1 MCDVELIEVT
11 WPATIDRAGATTTE
25 RLVGTLVPTNV
36 EPEVFD
42 SLTSALVRGRSA
54 ASGIVWSVPAFDTD
68 PGGVAVL
75 HSGQLTRGTV
85 MRVAGVLDGGGW
97 GVMPPVPKDSALVVI
112 EAGEFAA
119 RAASG
124 TIAVLETRP
133 LALRLDMTA
142 TDSAGTTI
150 RWPPRSTVALAE
162 SMWRMALSACS
173 ALPS

>member
-1 MCDVELIEVT
+1 VTIE
-11 WPATIDRAGATTTE
+11 RAGATTTE
-25 RLVGTLVPTNV
+25 RLVSTLAPTNI

-42 SLTSALVRGRSA
+42 SLARTLVRGRSA
-54 ASGIVWSVPAFDTD
+54 TSGIVWSVPAFDTD

-75 HSGQLTRGTV
+75 HSGQLARGGV

-97 GVMPPVPKDSALVVI
+97 AMMPAVPKDSALVVI

-124 TIAVLETRP
+124 TITVLETRP

-142 TDSAGTTI
+142 TDSAGSTI
-150 RWPPRSTVALAE
+150 RLKGDAQFSSRRERQRCSSVVERS
-162 SMWRMALSACS
+162 RNQ
-173 ALPS
+173 